1 MQLPLGTLLQ
11 GGKYRII
18 EKIGQGGFGV
28 TYKAEDTP
36 LERIVAIK
44 EFFFAANCERQ
55 TGTNQVTFSANN
67 SELVTKLKRK
77 FLNEAKRLAKF
88 NHNSIVSIF
97 DVFEENGTAYF
108 SMEYIKSG
116 SLEDLVRKSGKL
128 SESKALAYIQQLGEV
143 LHYLHNRKTCHLDI
157 KPANVLLDE
166 NGRIKLIDFGLSKQY
181 EVNSAHTTTLLAVSK
196 GYAPIEQYSQGGIS
210 NFSPSADIYSLGAT
224 LYFLLKGEAPPE
236 AIHLAYNVL
245 PKIKNVSDVTNAA
258 ILYAM
263 KANSKQRPQTVTEWL
278 AGFDKPGMAH
288 HQSAIKKKS
297 ALTSFEINQPI
308 EDTEILQTKSLNYDD
323 VKDFSDGL
331 AGVMPKGICGFSSGK
346 CGFIDKFGKQVIPCI
361 YDNTW
366 GFNEGLASVEQNGK
380 WGCIN
385 KSGNIIIPIVYDM
398 VDIFHEGLA
407 NIKQNGKYGFIDKS
421 GKHVIP
427 VVYDYAGIF
436 SEGLAWVRNEQW
448 ICIDKTGKK
457 VIPSGFSMAGYFRE
471 GLAVAKKGNYSLFDL
486 VRLRPLDGKWGFIN
500 KLGKNV
506 IPYDYDE
513 AAGFQEGLASV
524 EQNGKYGFIDKTG
537 QLVIN
542 FLYNDAKDFSEGVA
556 SVEQNG
562 KWGFINKTGQQ
573 MIPII
578 YDKTSDFSEGLAW
591 VSQSGKYG
599 FIDKRG
605 LQVIPFLYDNAKIF
619 REGLAG
625 VKQNGKWGFIDKT
638 GKGI

>member
-1 MQLPLGTLLQ
+1 MQLPSETLLQ

-28 TYKAEDTP
+28 TYKAEDTA

-67 SELVTKLKRK
+67 NELVTKLKRK

-88 NHNSIVSIF
+88 NHHSIVNIF

-116 SLEDLVRKSGKL
+116 SLEDLVRNSGKL
-128 SESKALAYIQQLGEV
+128 PELKALVYIQQLGEV
-143 LHYLHNRKTCHLDI
+143 LHYLHTRQTCHLDI

-181 EVNSAHTTTLLAVSK
+181 EINTAHTTTLLAISK

-210 NFSPSADIYSLGAT
+210 DFSPTADIYSLGAT

-236 AIHLAYNVL
+236 AIQLAVSIL

-258 ILYAM
+258 ILHAM
-263 KANSKQRPQTVTEWL
+263 MANSKERPQTVTEWL
-278 AGFDKPGMAH
+278 ARFDKPGMA
-288 HQSAIKKKS
+288 IK
-297 ALTSFEINQPI
+297 IPI
-308 EDTEILQTKSLNYDD
+308 EDTEILQPKVFYYDD
-323 VKDFSDGL
+323 VLNFSDGL
-331 AGVMPKGICGFSSGK
+331 AGVMPKGIFGFSNGK

-366 GFNEGLASVEQNGK
+366 GFSEGLASVEQNGK

-385 KSGNIIIPIVYDM
+385 KSGNIIIPIVYDN

-407 NIKQNGKYGFIDKS
+407 SVRRNGKCGFIDKF

-427 VVYDYAGIF
+427 VVYDFAGIF
-436 SEGLAWVRNEQW
+436 SEGLAWVRKKNEQW
-448 ICIDKTGKK
+448 ICINRTGKK
-457 VIPSGFSMAGYFRE
+457 VIPFGFSLAGYFRD
-471 GLAVAKKGNYSLFDL
+471 GLAVAKKGNYSLLDL
-486 VRLRPLDGKWGFIN
+486 VRMRPLNGKWGFIN
-500 KLGKNV
+500 KSGKNV

-537 QLVIN
+537 QLIIP
-542 FLYNDAKDFSEGVA
+542 FLYNDARDFSEGLA

-562 KWGFINKTGQQ
+562 KWGFINKKGRQI
-573 MIPII
+573 IPII
-578 YDKTSDFSEGLAW
+578 YDKASDFSEELAW
-591 VSQSGKYG
+591 VSQNGKYG
-599 FIDKRG
+599 FIDQRG
-605 LQVIPFLYDNAKIF
+605 KQVIPFIYDDAKIF
-619 REGLAG
+619 SEGLAG
-625 VKQNGKWGFIDKT
+625 VVQNGKWGFIDKM
-638 GKGI
+638 GRGI